1 MTVEPGVRVSTL
13 ELFFDLVFV
22 FTITQL
28 TAVLANDLTVAG
40 ALRVL
45 LMLGVIWWMYDGY
58 AWLTNAVAPVSRVR
72 RGLLVT
78 GMAGFLVI
86 ALGVPGAFGSTG
98 WAFGLG
104 YFLVNA
110 VHSGLF
116 IYTAGERGAAAM
128 RALARFNLLSATLV
142 LIGGFVPT
150 PARYAVWGA
159 AFVLQWFSPYLSP
172 PAGFAIAPAHFVER
186 HGLVVIIALGES
198 VVALGVGA
206 SGLHLDVG
214 LVLVAV
220 LALVLSYLLWWTYM
234 GGGDDERAEHRL
246 ASEQDPVRRA
256 WLALYGY
263 GYAHYVLLFGI
274 VALAAGV
281 KKAIGHPF
289 DDLALPEAL
298 VLGGG
303 VAVFLAADVAFRR
316 VLSIAPIGVR
326 GVGTLVA
333 LATVPVGLWM
343 SAAQLGALALAVLA
357 TLVVEEWRSRRR
369 AVNATLG

>member
-1 MTVEPGVRVSTL
+1 
-13 ELFFDLVFV
+13 
-22 FTITQL
+22 
-28 TAVLANDLTVAG
+28 
-40 ALRVL
+40 LRVL

-116 IYTAGERGAAAM
+116 IYTAGQRGAAAM

-274 VALAAGV
+274 VAFAAGV

>member
-1 MTVEPGVRVSTL
+1 
-13 ELFFDLVFV
+13 
-22 FTITQL
+22 
-28 TAVLANDLTVAG
+28 
-40 ALRVL
+40 
-45 LMLGVIWWMYDGY
+45 
-58 AWLTNAVAPVSRVR
+58 
-72 RGLLVT
+72 
-78 GMAGFLVI
+78 
-86 ALGVPGAFGSTG
+86 
-98 WAFGLG
+98 
-104 YFLVNA
+104 
-110 VHSGLF
+110 
-116 IYTAGERGAAAM
+116 
-128 RALARFNLLSATLV
+128 
-142 LIGGFVPT
+142 
-150 PARYAVWGA
+150 
-159 AFVLQWFSPYLSP
+159 
-172 PAGFAIAPAHFVER
+172 
-186 HGLVVIIALGES
+186 
-198 VVALGVGA
+198 
-206 SGLHLDVG
+206 
-214 LVLVAV
+214 
-220 LALVLSYLLWWTYM
+220 M

-274 VALAAGV
+274 VAFAAGV

>member
-28 TAVLANDLTVAG
+28 TAVLANDLTVPG
-40 ALRVL
+40 AVRVL

-58 AWLTNAVAPVSRVR
+58 AWLTNAMAPVSRVR

-128 RALARFNLLSATLV
+128 RALARFNLVSASLV
-142 LIGGFVPT
+142 LIGGFLPT

-159 AFVLQWFSPYLSP
+159 AFVVQWFSPYLSP

-198 VVALGVGA
+198 VVALGLAA
-206 SGLHLDVG
+206 SALHLNLG

-246 ASEQDPVRRA
+246 AAQQDPVRRA

-274 VALAAGV
+274 VAFAAGV

-289 DDLALPEAL
+289 DHLAVPQAL

-316 VLSIAPIGVR
+316 VLGITPTGVR
-326 GVGTLVA
+326 AVGALVT

-357 TLVVEEWRSRRR
+357 VLVVEEWRSRRG
-369 AVNATLG
+369 AMDAALG

>member
-1 MTVEPGVRVSTL
+1 
-13 ELFFDLVFV
+13 
-22 FTITQL
+22 
-28 TAVLANDLTVAG
+28 
-40 ALRVL
+40 LRVL

-86 ALGVPGAFGSTG
+86 ALGIPGAFGSTG

-142 LIGGFVPT
+142 LVGGFVPT
-150 PARYAVWGA
+150 PARYAVWTA
-159 AFVLQWFSPYLSP
+159 AFVVQWFSPYLTP
-172 PAGFAIAPAHFVER
+172 PAGFAIVPSHFVER

-198 VVALGVGA
+198 VVALGVGV

-220 LALVLSYLLWWTYM
+220 LALVLSYFLWWTYM
-234 GGGDDERAEHRL
+234 GGGDDEKAEHRL
-246 ASEQDPVRRA
+246 ASEQDPGRRA

-274 VALAAGV
+274 VAFAAGV
-281 KKAIGHPF
+281 KKAIGHAF
-289 DDLALPEAL
+289 DHLALPEAL

-303 VAVFLAADVAFRR
+303 VAIFLAADVAFRR
-316 VLSIAPIGVR
+316 VLRITPTGAR
-326 GVGTLVA
+326 AVGALVA
-333 LATVPVGLWM
+333 VATVPVGLWM
-343 SAAQLGALALAVLA
+343 SAAQLGALALVVLA
-357 TLVVEEWRSRRR
+357 ALVVEEWRSRRG
-369 AVNATLG
+369 AMTATRG